1 MIQTRHPNV
10 FVMHSPFLLAVVSS
24 SSLAF
29 AYQDRVEASPEQLS
43 RCAAAAE
50 QFTQQGGVRTRVI
63 GWYHS
68 HPHITVLPSHV
79 DIKTQAAYQM
89 LDDGFVGLIFSTF
102 DEARIWLILAYVYLT
117 FTTWVPYATNACFSL
132 SIWGLITR
140 PMLICW

>member
-1 MIQTRHPNV
+1 M
-10 FVMHSPFLLAVVSS
+10 
-24 SSLAF
+24 
-29 AYQDRVEASPEQLS
+29 EASPEQLS

-79 DIKTQAAYQM
+79 DIKTQATYQM

-102 DEARIWLILAYVYLT
+102 NQASSWATLFLT
-117 FTTWVPYATNACFSL
+117 VQSCAGMVGSCCQQAGFPLLQL
-132 SIWGLITR
+132 SGLINATLVSNC
-140 PMLICW
+140 PGHVVAPELTL

>member
-1 MIQTRHPNV
+1 M
-10 FVMHSPFLLAVVSS
+10 
-24 SSLAF
+24 
-29 AYQDRVEASPEQLS
+29 EASPEQLS

-79 DIKTQAAYQM
+79 DIKTQATYQM

-102 DEARIWLILAYVYLT
+102 NQASSRA
-117 FTTWVPYATNACFSL
+117 SL
-132 SIWGLITR
+132 SRVVLLWSAGLVISWLQVVKADQCNIGVSLPQT
-140 PMLICW
+140 LDI

>member
-1 MIQTRHPNV
+1 M
-10 FVMHSPFLLAVVSS
+10 
-24 SSLAF
+24 
-29 AYQDRVEASPEQLS
+29 EASPEQLS

-79 DIKTQAAYQM
+79 DIKTQATYQM

-102 DEARIWLILAYVYLT
+102 NQASSRATLFLTRVRSCAGMVGSCYQQAGFPWLQV
-117 FTTWVPYATNACFSL
+117 S
-132 SIWGLITR
+132 GLINAILSAVCPGHLEHLEAPELT
-140 PMLICW
+140 L

>member
-1 MIQTRHPNV
+1 M
-10 FVMHSPFLLAVVSS
+10 
-24 SSLAF
+24 
-29 AYQDRVEASPEQLS
+29 EASPEQLS

-79 DIKTQAAYQM
+79 DIKTQATYQM

-102 DEARIWLILAYVYLT
+102 NQASSRASLFLTVQSCSIMVCSFCQQLASS
-117 FTTWVPYATNACFSL
+117 CQ
-132 SIWGLITR
+132 G
-140 PMLICW
+140 